1 MRSHAKGALLFS
13 KLFVLFSLLAIPA
26 AQAQPPQTASNGSR
40 PATRERHN
48 SQPDPSETQSLS
60 MDDRLALLGTA
71 LDSPHHAAPHS
82 DCSHFVHGLY
92 ERAGFPYQ
100 YASSSDLYAGV
111 NEFRRVSTPQPGDLV
126 VWPGHTGIVTNP
138 SRHSFFS
145 ILSSGPG
152 VDSYATPYW
161 KRRGRPRF
169 FRYIKTSTTLRSS
182 SLRTS
187 TDY

>member
-1 MRSHAKGALLFS
+1 MRSHAKGALFFT
-13 KLFVLFSLLAIPA
+13 KLFVLFSPLAIPA
-26 AQAQPPQTASNGSR
+26 ALAQPPQTASNGSH
-40 PATRERHN
+40 PVTRERRTP
-48 SQPDPSETQSLS
+48 QPNPARTQSLS
-60 MDDRLALLGTA
+60 MDERLAILSAA
-71 LDSPHHAAPHS
+71 LDSPHHAASPS

-111 NEFRRVSTPQPGDLV
+111 DEFRRVSTPQPGDLV

-138 SRHSFFS
+138 AHHSFFS
-145 ILSSGPG
+145 LLSAGPG

-169 FRYIKTSTTLRSS
+169 FRYIKTATSLRSS

-187 TDY
+187 NDY